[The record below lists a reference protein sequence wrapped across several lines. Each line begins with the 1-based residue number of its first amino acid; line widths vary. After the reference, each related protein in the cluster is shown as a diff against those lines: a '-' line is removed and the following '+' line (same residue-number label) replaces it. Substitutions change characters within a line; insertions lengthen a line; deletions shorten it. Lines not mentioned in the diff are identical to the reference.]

1 MGALINGQNFVDSFL
16 ALLPLDMA
24 VKAVAMTP
32 RGSLKATNDEVEQLV
47 NKVHPHTL
55 WCGKWVHSEAER
67 NASLGVKKEYPSQS
81 EADFALLNAIASA
94 AVELG
99 ISDEALLDAVMET
112 FKQSG
117 MYRPEKEN
125 AVLNHAAPKAV
136 ENALLNRKPIV
147 VTVETQKLPRLASEN
162 GVINFSD
169 HPPTPRVYVLQDL
182 IVAVKVCVLAGLGG
196 VSKTMLAMQWA
207 VCVALGLPYMGK
219 ATLAGVVLFILGEED
234 SDEIDRRFNAIVKF
248 MKLSN
253 EQIALVKKRI
263 RAFPM
268 NGLDSRLTSK
278 QNGSLEGTEFTAEV
292 IAASKAL
299 EIEAGIPVSLI
310 VLDHAGLIH
319 GGEFNSREDVV
330 QTMRQVN
337 FIAQQCNA
345 AALVLAHSPKAAV
358 GKNKAGEDAD
368 SNDVAGSAAWVDLA
382 RAVFVLRT
390 MNADEGKKFGVDSDL
405 RKNYASLSVVKN
417 NYGPT
422 GDSYWLHRLTVE
434 NYAVSVLNHVDLVKP
449 IAPIKGGAAL
459 QKLIIE
465 KITEHSAKYSKTG
478 FVEKYRGN
486 DGPLKATKREVQ
498 LALDE
503 LLGSGVLVL
512 REPTSDER
520 ITHNLHQSI
529 KEVLEVQS

>member
-1 MGALINGQNFVDSFL
+1 MGRLIDGQEFVDSFL
-16 ALLPLDMA
+16 TFLPPDT
-24 VKAVAMTP
+24 VANVVTLTP
-32 RGSLKATNDEVEQLV
+32 RSSLKAADD
-47 NKVHPHTL
+47 KVSALISTMRLHPL
-55 WCGKWVHSEAER
+55 WEGKWNPSVKDQS
-67 NASLGVKKEYPSQS
+67 ASLRPLKVYESQS
-81 EADFALLNAIASA
+81 DADYALLNAIATSA
-94 AVELG
+94 VILGVEENS
-99 ISDEALLDAVMET
+99 IQDAVMRT
-112 FKQSG
+112 FEKSG
-117 MYRPEKEN
+117 LYRPEKRSSVEN
-125 AVLNHAAPKAV
+125 YGIPKATA
-136 ENALLNRKPIV
+136 NALSNKVSNIV
-147 VTVETQKLPRLASEN
+147 IAPTPNDKLPRLGNED
-162 GVINFSD
+162 GLINFSNT
-169 HPPTPRVYVLQDL
+169 PPSPRVYVLQDL

-219 ATLAGVVLFILGEED
+219 ETLLGAVLFILGEED
-234 SDEIDRRFNAIVKF
+234 SEEIDRRFNAIVKF

-345 AALVLAHSPKAAV
+345 AALVLAHSPKTAV
-358 GKNKAGEDAD
+358 GKDKAD

-390 MNADEGKKFGVDSDL
+390 MDDTEGKSFGVDSGM

-449 IAPIKGGAAL
+449 ITPMKGGAAL
-459 QKLIIE
+459 QKLIIS
-465 KITEHSAKYSKTG
+465 KITEHTGQYSKTG

-486 DGPLKATKREVQ
+486 DGPLKATKREAQ

-529 KEVLEVQS
+529 KEVLVVQS